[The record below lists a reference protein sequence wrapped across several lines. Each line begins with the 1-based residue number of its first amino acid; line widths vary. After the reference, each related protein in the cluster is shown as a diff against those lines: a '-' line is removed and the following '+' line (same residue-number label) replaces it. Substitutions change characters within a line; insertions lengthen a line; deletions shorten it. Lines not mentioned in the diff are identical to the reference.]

1 MSSITDSPI
10 SKLEQ
15 DFLSVEKYAKS
26 LSKFIIQSDTPI
38 TIGLQGEWG
47 TGKTS
52 LMSLLLEQF
61 NSDENENQIA
71 SSWVNTWEYSMF
83 RGVHETT
90 PSVLKGMLEKLKE
103 SCGDHWTILDEAD
116 DKIKKATRFFGN
128 LANQVI
134 ANQTGVDLKD
144 AAGSSSDSRRVVA
157 EIAEIKK
164 LISDLIQ
171 ELINHEKN
179 PVKKVVFFVDDL
191 DRIQPSDAVEVLESL
206 KNIFDI
212 PNCVF
217 ILAIDYDVVVKGLE
231 SKFGPKTKENEREF
245 RSFFDKII
253 QVPFSMPVGA
263 YNINSF
269 LKNKLL
275 DLDVQVTDEEVSHIT
290 KIVSY
295 TVGSNPRSLKRYL
308 NTFSLIKIIVDDN
321 EDEEEEVN
329 KILLF
334 AVLGIQISY
343 PKIFRLLTQN
353 SNYLD
358 WDKSFGN
365 KLNLDLDEVITEI
378 KKVGESELTDEPWEQ
393 ILWGISQ
400 QDPYLKVK
408 VFNIL
413 ELFNFLRELF
423 GNKKEAL
430 HDELI
435 SVLEFAAITNVDDD
449 LAAKQ
454 AANKSYTRKYFEG
467 IDGYIENIRESEKD
481 SAQLSPELISLI
493 KSIDQNLKERF
504 SDEIANEIMF
514 PDISQTGGLVLNW
527 KKRSGGKFFQIRF
540 GKTEKYLENEI
551 GLSKRAYYLN
561 CYLYKTDEKYQD
573 ESILTLMPAQSEH
586 CSWMYKCILRNPQ
599 DFDTL
604 LQSQAIDN
612 AIKTIDQGKRYLH
625 PSRTQDKK
633 ALKEYYLADI
643 KNLNEKGFKF

>member
-10 SKLEQ
+10 SRLEQ

-61 NSDENENQIA
+61 NSDENEKLIA

-83 RGVHETT
+83 KGAHETT

-103 SCGDHWTILDEAD
+103 SCKERDVWTVKD
-116 DKIKKATRFFGN
+116 DVKSSFTKASKFLTGI
-128 LANQVI
+128 ANQVV
-134 ANQTGVDLKD
+134 ANQTGINVKD
-144 AAGSSSDSRRVVA
+144 AIDKNQDNYVA
-157 EIAEIKK
+157 EIAEVKK
-164 LISDLIQ
+164 LISGLIQ
-171 ELINHEKN
+171 ELIDDHKN

-275 DLDVQVTDEEVSHIT
+275 ELDVEVTDEEVSQIT
-290 KIVSY
+290 KIVGY

-321 EDEEEEVN
+321 DDQEDEVN

-343 PKIFRLLTQN
+343 PTIFRLLTQN

-365 KLNLDLDEVITEI
+365 KINLDLDEVRAEI
-378 KKVGESELTDEPWEQ
+378 QKVGESELTDEPWEQ
-393 ILWGISQ
+393 ILWGVSQ
-400 QDPYLKVK
+400 QDRYLKVR

-449 LAAKQ
+449 LSAKQ
-454 AANKSYTRKYFEG
+454 AANKSYTRKYFDG
-467 IDGYIENIRESEKD
+467 IEGYIENMRTSEKD
-481 SAQLSPELISLI
+481 NNQLRPELISLI
-493 KSIDQNLKERF
+493 KKIDETLKKHYAN
-504 SDEIANEIMF
+504 DIANEIMF
-514 PDISQTGGLVLNW
+514 PDVSQTGGLVLNW

-551 GLSKRAYYLN
+551 GLSKRSYFLN
-561 CYLYKTDEKYQD
+561 CYLYKTGEKYQND
-573 ESILTLMPAQSEH
+573 SILSLMPAQSEH
-586 CSWMYKCILRNPQ
+586 CSWMYKCILRNNQ
-599 DFDTL
+599 DFEL
-604 LQSQAIDN
+604 LLNSKVIDE
-612 AIKTIDQGKRYLH
+612 AIKTIDQGMRYLH
-625 PSRTQDKK
+625 PSKTLDKK
-633 ALKEYYLADI
+633 ALKEFYFSDI
-643 KNLNEKGFKF
+643 KSVIEKGHTF

>member
-1 MSSITDSPI
+1 MSSVTDSPI

-15 DFLSVEKYAKS
+15 DFLSIERYAKS

-52 LMSLLLEQF
+52 LMYLLLEQL
-61 NSDENENQIA
+61 NSDENRKLIA
-71 SSWVNTWEYSMF
+71 TSWVNTWEYSMF
-83 RGVHETT
+83 KGVHETT

-103 SCGDHWTILDEAD
+103 SSKELGVWTVKD
-116 DKIKKATRFFGN
+116 DLKSSYTKAKKFLSGI
-128 LANQVI
+128 ANQVV
-134 ANQTGVDLKD
+134 AKQTGINIKD
-144 AAGSSSDSRRVVA
+144 AIEINHEGDVA
-157 EIAEIKK
+157 EIAQVKK
-164 LISDLIQ
+164 FISGIIQ
-171 ELINHEKN
+171 ELIEDDKN

-191 DRIQPSDAVEVLESL
+191 DRIQPSDAVEILESL

-263 YNINSF
+263 YKINSF
-269 LKNKLL
+269 LKNKLIEL
-275 DLDVQVTDEEVSHIT
+275 NVEVTDKEVSQIT

-321 EDEEEEVN
+321 DDQEENVD

-365 KLNLDLDEVITEI
+365 KINLDLDQVIGEI
-378 KKVGESELTDEPWEQ
+378 QKVGESELTDEPWEQ
-393 ILWGISQ
+393 ILWGVSQ
-400 QDPYLKVK
+400 QDAYLKAR

-413 ELFNFLRELF
+413 ELFNFLKELF
-423 GNKKEAL
+423 GNNKEAL
-430 HDELI
+430 HDELL
-435 SVLEFAAITNVDDD
+435 SVLDFAAITNVDDN
-449 LAAKQ
+449 LESKQ
-454 AANKSYTRKYFEG
+454 SSTKIGAVTYFEG
-467 IDGYIENIRESEKD
+467 FDNWIKEMKNGQEANPTLGIKKRNPVVISNEIEEFFLLWKNHFESEGY
-481 SAQLSPELISLI
+481 ELIYTPTGGCTV
-493 KSIDQNLKERF
+493 KFQKTK
-504 SDEIANEIMF
+504 IANLGLTGNNKSPNIGIMILRDYKKNYKRPIINGILSENLRKYDPNSKTYQLPWGKEF
-514 PDISQTGGLVLNW
+514 YKLVGEVSDFTSNGEVLKQLFQDAANTVKEGKKLNVNKDNHYILEDIYNGSFDIS
-527 KKRSGGKFFQIRF
+527 K
-540 GKTEKYLENEI
+540 
-551 GLSKRAYYLN
+551 
-561 CYLYKTDEKYQD
+561 
-573 ESILTLMPAQSEH
+573 
-586 CSWMYKCILRNPQ
+586 
-599 DFDTL
+599 
-604 LQSQAIDN
+604 
-612 AIKTIDQGKRYLH
+612 
-625 PSRTQDKK
+625 
-633 ALKEYYLADI
+633 
-643 KNLNEKGFKF
+643 

>member
-1 MSSITDSPI
+1 MSSVTDSPI

-15 DFLSVEKYAKS
+15 DFLSIERYAKS

-52 LMSLLLEQF
+52 LMYLLLEQL
-61 NSDENENQIA
+61 NSDENRKLIA
-71 SSWVNTWEYSMF
+71 TSWVNTWEYSMF
-83 RGVHETT
+83 KGVHETT

-103 SCGDHWTILDEAD
+103 SSKELGVWTVKD
-116 DKIKKATRFFGN
+116 DLKSSYTKAKKFLSGI
-128 LANQVI
+128 ANQVV
-134 ANQTGVDLKD
+134 AKQTGINIKD
-144 AAGSSSDSRRVVA
+144 AIEINYEGDVA
-157 EIAEIKK
+157 EIAQVKK
-164 LISDLIQ
+164 FISGIIQ
-171 ELINHEKN
+171 ELIEDDKN

-191 DRIQPSDAVEVLESL
+191 DRIQPSDAVEILESL

-263 YNINSF
+263 YKINSF
-269 LKNKLL
+269 LKNKLIEL
-275 DLDVQVTDEEVSHIT
+275 NVEVTDKEVSQIT

-321 EDEEEEVN
+321 DDQEENVD

-365 KLNLDLDEVITEI
+365 KINLDLDQVIGEI
-378 KKVGESELTDEPWEQ
+378 QKVGESELTDEPWEQ
-393 ILWGISQ
+393 ILWGVSQ
-400 QDPYLKVK
+400 QDAYLKAR

-413 ELFNFLRELF
+413 ELFNFLKELF
-423 GNKKEAL
+423 GNNKEAL
-430 HDELI
+430 HDELL
-435 SVLEFAAITNVDDD
+435 SVLDFAAITNVDDN
-449 LAAKQ
+449 LESKQ
-454 AANKSYTRKYFEG
+454 SSTKIGAVTYFEG
-467 IDGYIENIRESEKD
+467 FDNWIKEMKNGQEANPTLGIKKRNPVVISNEIEEFFLLWKNHFESEGY
-481 SAQLSPELISLI
+481 ELIYTPTGGCTV
-493 KSIDQNLKERF
+493 KFQKTK
-504 SDEIANEIMF
+504 IANLGLTGNNKSPNIEIMILRDYKKNYKRPIINGILSENLRKYDPNSKAYQLPWGKEF
-514 PDISQTGGLVLNW
+514 YRLVGEVSDFTSNGEVLKQLFQDAANTVKEGKKLNVNKDNHYILEDIYNGSFDIS
-527 KKRSGGKFFQIRF
+527 K
-540 GKTEKYLENEI
+540 
-551 GLSKRAYYLN
+551 
-561 CYLYKTDEKYQD
+561 
-573 ESILTLMPAQSEH
+573 
-586 CSWMYKCILRNPQ
+586 
-599 DFDTL
+599 
-604 LQSQAIDN
+604 
-612 AIKTIDQGKRYLH
+612 
-625 PSRTQDKK
+625 
-633 ALKEYYLADI
+633 
-643 KNLNEKGFKF
+643 

>member
-61 NSDENENQIA
+61 NRDENENQIA

-103 SCGDHWTILDEAD
+103 SCGDHWTILHEAD
-116 DKIKKATRFFGN
+116 DKIRKATRFFGN

-171 ELINHEKN
+171 ELINHEEN

-321 EDEEEEVN
+321 DDEEQEVN
-329 KILLF
+329 KIVLF

-365 KLNLDLDEVITEI
+365 KINLDLDEVIAEI
-378 KKVGESELTDEPWEQ
+378 QKVGESELTNEPWEQ
-393 ILWGISQ
+393 ILWGVSQ
-400 QDPYLKVK
+400 QDRYLKVK

-413 ELFNFLRELF
+413 ELFNFWRELF
-423 GNKKEAL
+423 GKKKETL

-435 SVLEFAAITNVDDD
+435 AALEFAAITNVDDD
-449 LAAKQ
+449 LEAKQ
-454 AANKSYTRKYFEG
+454 SSTKVGSVTYFEG
-467 IDGYIENIRESEKD
+467 FDFWIKEMRNGQNANPTLGIKKRKPVEIDSETESFFLYWKNHFESEGY
-481 SAQLSPELISLI
+481 ELIFTPTGGCSVKHKKTKIANLGFKGTGNN
-493 KSIDQNLKERF
+493 KSSKVAVMILRDFKRDYKRPIVQNLSSENLRKYDPNVKSYQLPWGKEF
-504 SDEIANEIMF
+504 YELSGEINDFTSNTGILKQLFKDAEETVNAGKKLKVNKDNHYILEEIYNGSF
-514 PDISQTGGLVLNW
+514 DIN
-527 KKRSGGKFFQIRF
+527 
-540 GKTEKYLENEI
+540 
-551 GLSKRAYYLN
+551 
-561 CYLYKTDEKYQD
+561 
-573 ESILTLMPAQSEH
+573 
-586 CSWMYKCILRNPQ
+586 
-599 DFDTL
+599 
-604 LQSQAIDN
+604 
-612 AIKTIDQGKRYLH
+612 
-625 PSRTQDKK
+625 
-633 ALKEYYLADI
+633 
-643 KNLNEKGFKF
+643 

>member
-1 MSSITDSPI
+1 MSSVTDSPI

-15 DFLSVEKYAKS
+15 DFLSIERYAKS

-52 LMSLLLEQF
+52 LMYLLLEQL
-61 NSDENENQIA
+61 NSDENRKLIA
-71 SSWVNTWEYSMF
+71 TSWVNTWEYSMF
-83 RGVHETT
+83 KGAHETT

-103 SCGDHWTILDEAD
+103 SSKELGVWTVKD
-116 DKIKKATRFFGN
+116 DLKSSYTKAKKFLSGI
-128 LANQVI
+128 ANQVV
-134 ANQTGVDLKD
+134 AKQTGINIKEAIEINYEGD
-144 AAGSSSDSRRVVA
+144 VA
-157 EIAEIKK
+157 EIAQVKK
-164 LISDLIQ
+164 FISGIIQ
-171 ELINHEKN
+171 ELIEDDKN

-191 DRIQPSDAVEVLESL
+191 DRIQPSDAVEILESL

-263 YNINSF
+263 YKINSF
-269 LKNKLL
+269 LKNKLIEL
-275 DLDVQVTDEEVSHIT
+275 NVEVTDKEVSQIT

-321 EDEEEEVN
+321 DDQEENVD

-365 KLNLDLDEVITEI
+365 KINLDLDQVIGEI
-378 KKVGESELTDEPWEQ
+378 QKVGESELTDEPWEQ
-393 ILWGISQ
+393 ILWGVSQ
-400 QDPYLKVK
+400 QDAYLKAR

-413 ELFNFLRELF
+413 ELFNFLKELF
-423 GNKKEAL
+423 GNNKEAL
-430 HDELI
+430 HDELL
-435 SVLEFAAITNVDDD
+435 SVLDFAAITNVDDN
-449 LAAKQ
+449 LESKQ
-454 AANKSYTRKYFEG
+454 SSTKIGAVTYFEG
-467 IDGYIENIRESEKD
+467 FDNWIKEMKNGQEANPTLGIKKRNPVVISNEIEEFFLLWKNHFESEGY
-481 SAQLSPELISLI
+481 ELIYTPTGGCTV
-493 KSIDQNLKERF
+493 KFQKTK
-504 SDEIANEIMF
+504 IANLGLTGNNKSPNIGIMILRDYKKNYKRPIINGILSENLRKYDPNSKTYQLPWGKEF
-514 PDISQTGGLVLNW
+514 YKLVGEVSDFTSNGEVLKQLFQDAANTVKEGKKLNVNKDNHYILEDIYNGSFDIS
-527 KKRSGGKFFQIRF
+527 K
-540 GKTEKYLENEI
+540 
-551 GLSKRAYYLN
+551 
-561 CYLYKTDEKYQD
+561 
-573 ESILTLMPAQSEH
+573 
-586 CSWMYKCILRNPQ
+586 
-599 DFDTL
+599 
-604 LQSQAIDN
+604 
-612 AIKTIDQGKRYLH
+612 
-625 PSRTQDKK
+625 
-633 ALKEYYLADI
+633 
-643 KNLNEKGFKF
+643 

>member
-10 SKLEQ
+10 CKLEQ

-61 NSDENENQIA
+61 NSDENENKIA

-116 DKIKKATRFFGN
+116 EKIKKATKFFGN

-134 ANQTGVDLKD
+134 ANQTGVDLKN
-144 AAGSSSDSRRVVA
+144 AAGSSLDSKRVVT

-253 QVPFSMPVGA
+253 QVPFSMPIGA

-321 EDEEEEVN
+321 DDEEQEVN

-343 PKIFRLLTQN
+343 PEIFRLLTQN

-365 KLNLDLDEVITEI
+365 KINLDLDEVIAEI
-378 KKVGESELTDEPWEQ
+378 QKVGESELTDEPWEQ
-393 ILWGISQ
+393 ILWGVSQ
-400 QDPYLKVK
+400 QDRYLKVRI
-408 VFNIL
+408 FNIL

-449 LAAKQ
+449 LGAKQ
-454 AANKSYTRKYFEG
+454 SSTKVGSVTYFEG
-467 IDGYIENIRESEKD
+467 FDFWIKEMKNGQEANPTLGIKKRKPVEIDSETESFFLYWKNHLESEGY
-481 SAQLSPELISLI
+481 ELIFTPTGGCSVKHKKTKIANLGFNGTSSKVAVMILRDFKRDYKRPKIQNLSSENLRKYDPNI
-493 KSIDQNLKERF
+493 KSYQLPWGKEFYELHGEINDFTSNSEVLKQLFKDAEETVNAGKKLKVNK
-504 SDEIANEIMF
+504 DNHYILE
-514 PDISQTGGLVLNW
+514 DIYNGS
-527 KKRSGGKFFQIRF
+527 
-540 GKTEKYLENEI
+540 
-551 GLSKRAYYLN
+551 
-561 CYLYKTDEKYQD
+561 
-573 ESILTLMPAQSEH
+573 
-586 CSWMYKCILRNPQ
+586 
-599 DFDTL
+599 FD
-604 LQSQAIDN
+604 IN
-612 AIKTIDQGKRYLH
+612 YLH
-625 PSRTQDKK
+625 
-633 ALKEYYLADI
+633 
-643 KNLNEKGFKF
+643 

>member
-10 SKLEQ
+10 SRLEQ

-61 NSDENENQIA
+61 NGDENGNQIA

-83 RGVHETT
+83 RGVQETT

-116 DKIKKATRFFGN
+116 EKIKKATKFFGN

-134 ANQTGVDLKD
+134 ANQTGLDLKG
-144 AAGSSSDSRRVVA
+144 AAGSSGHSKRVVA
-157 EIAEIKK
+157 EIAEVKK

-171 ELINHEKN
+171 ELINHDKN

-269 LKNKLL
+269 LKNKLHE
-275 DLDVQVTDEEVSHIT
+275 LDVEVTDEEVSQIT
-290 KIVSY
+290 KIVGY

-321 EDEEEEVN
+321 DDQEDEVN

-334 AVLGIQISY
+334 AILGIQISY
-343 PKIFRLLTQN
+343 PEIFRLLTQN

-365 KLNLDLDEVITEI
+365 KINLDLDEVRVEI
-378 KKVGESELTDEPWEQ
+378 QKVGESELTDEPWEQ
-393 ILWGISQ
+393 ILWGVSQ
-400 QDPYLKVK
+400 QDRYLKVR

-423 GNKKEAL
+423 KNQKEAL

-449 LAAKQ
+449 LGAKQ
-454 AANKSYTRKYFEG
+454 SSTKVGSVTYFEG
-467 IDGYIENIRESEKD
+467 FDFWIKEMKNGQEANPTLGIKRRKSVEIDNETEAFLLYWKNHFESEGY
-481 SAQLSPELISLI
+481 ELTYTPTGGCSI
-493 KSIDQNLKERF
+493 KYQKTK
-504 SDEIANEIMF
+504 IANLGFKGTGNNKTPNLAIM
-514 PDISQTGGLVLNW
+514 
-527 KKRSGGKFFQIRF
+527 
-540 GKTEKYLENEI
+540 
-551 GLSKRAYYLN
+551 
-561 CYLYKTDEKYQD
+561 
-573 ESILTLMPAQSEH
+573 
-586 CSWMYKCILRNPQ
+586 ILRDYKRDYKRPVIKGLLSENLRKYDPNVKSYQ
-599 DFDTL
+599 LPWGKEFYELTGEISNFTL
-604 LQSQAIDN
+604 N
-612 AIKTIDQGKRYLH
+612 AE
-625 PSRTQDKK
+625 
-633 ALKEYYLADI
+633 ALKQLVRDASETVKAGKKLKVHKDNHYILEDI
-643 KNLNEKGFKF
+643 YNGSFNFS

>member
-116 DKIKKATRFFGN
+116 DKIRKATRFFGN

-321 EDEEEEVN
+321 DDEEQEVN
-329 KILLF
+329 KIVLF

-343 PKIFRLLTQN
+343 PEIFRLLTQN

-365 KLNLDLDEVITEI
+365 KINLDLDEVIAEI
-378 KKVGESELTDEPWEQ
+378 QKVGESELTNVPWEQ
-393 ILWGISQ
+393 ILWGVSQ
-400 QDPYLKVK
+400 QDRYLKVK

-423 GNKKEAL
+423 GNKKETL

-435 SVLEFAAITNVDDD
+435 AALEFAAITNVDDD
-449 LAAKQ
+449 LEAKQ
-454 AANKSYTRKYFEG
+454 SSTKVGSVTYFEG
-467 IDGYIENIRESEKD
+467 FDFWIKEMRNGQNANPTLGIKKRKPVEIDSETESFFLYWKNHFESEGY
-481 SAQLSPELISLI
+481 ELIFTPTGGCSVKHKKTKIANLGFKGTGNN
-493 KSIDQNLKERF
+493 KSSKVAVMILRDFKRDYKRPIVQNLSSENLRKYDPNVKSYQLPWGKEF
-504 SDEIANEIMF
+504 YELSGEINDFTSNTGILKQLFKDAEETVNAGKKLKVNKDNHYILEEIYNGSF
-514 PDISQTGGLVLNW
+514 DIN
-527 KKRSGGKFFQIRF
+527 
-540 GKTEKYLENEI
+540 
-551 GLSKRAYYLN
+551 
-561 CYLYKTDEKYQD
+561 
-573 ESILTLMPAQSEH
+573 
-586 CSWMYKCILRNPQ
+586 
-599 DFDTL
+599 
-604 LQSQAIDN
+604 
-612 AIKTIDQGKRYLH
+612 
-625 PSRTQDKK
+625 
-633 ALKEYYLADI
+633 
-643 KNLNEKGFKF
+643 